1 MMLRRDYR
9 RSIIFGTA
17 AFAAVFLFMALAVA
31 ALLSFDAGASAAG
44 IMDAYTLR
52 ILRFTLYQAM
62 LSTLLSIVLGLPVA
76 LALAR
81 RREFPG
87 RIWIIRLMAVPMGLP
102 VIVGAFGII
111 TIWGRQ
117 GVLNTVLI
125 FAGAEQP
132 FSIYGLSGILIA
144 HVFFNLP
151 LSVRLMLAGLERI
164 PGEYW
169 RMAASLGMG
178 PVSVFRFIEWP
189 AISRL
194 IPGIAGLVF
203 MLCATSFTLVL
214 LLGGGP
220 AATTLEVA
228 IYQALRFDF
237 DPQRAIA
244 LSVLQIVLTA
254 VLLGLLAFLP
264 SPDEEI
270 SSLDRTMRRFDGKNA
285 GARLWDGAAI
295 VFAILL
301 IGLPLAAIAVSGLQA
316 DLPRLVTA
324 PVFLR
329 AAVTSLAIAGLSAI
343 FVVFSCMAI
352 IGARQ
357 AVGSRRK
364 AAWPLRLLATLL
376 GAGSS
381 LVLLV
386 PPVVLGSGWFLL
398 LRPFGDVSFY
408 APVLVALINMLMA
421 LPLAMRVLEPAFTS
435 HFLRTGRLS
444 ASLGLQGLSRL
455 RFADLPVLWR
465 PMLMAFCFAM
475 ALSLGD
481 LGAVALFGSENF
493 VTLPWLVYSTMGSYR
508 TNDAAGYAFLL
519 GIVCLLLAAGGVSRQ
534 LQSTRAQSARVGT

>member
-62 LSTLLSIVLGLPVA
+62 LSTLLSIGLGLPVA
-76 LALAR
+76 LALCR

-87 RIWIIRLMAVPMGLP
+87 RIWIVRLMAVPMGLP

-117 GVLNTVLI
+117 GVLNSALV
-125 FAGAEQP
+125 FAGADEP

-178 PVSVFRFIEWP
+178 PISIFRFIEWP
-189 AISRL
+189 AVARL
-194 IPGIAGLVF
+194 VPGIAGLVF

-244 LSVLQIVLTA
+244 LSVLQIALTA
-254 VLLGLLAFLP
+254 ILLGLLAFLP
-264 SPDEEI
+264 SPEAEI
-270 SSLDRTMRRFDGKNA
+270 PSLGRSLHRFDGK
-285 GARLWDGAAI
+285 GIGVRLWDGAAI
-295 VFAILL
+295 VFAVLL
-301 IGLPLAAIAVSGLQA
+301 IGLPLVAIAVSGLRA
-316 DLPRLVTA
+316 DLPRLLSA
-324 PVFLR
+324 PIFLR
-329 AAVTSLAIAGLSAI
+329 AAVTSLAIAALSAAL
-343 FVVFSCMAI
+343 VVLCCMAI

-357 AVGSRRK
+357 AIGSRRQ
-364 AAWPLRLLATLL
+364 AGQPLRFLSAML

-398 LRPFGDVSFY
+398 LRVFGDVSFY

-421 LPLAMRVLEPAFTS
+421 LPLAMRVLEPACTS

-444 ASLGLQGLSRL
+444 ASLGLQGLTRL

-465 PMLMAFCFAM
+465 PLAMAFSFAM

-481 LGAVALFGSENF
+481 LGAVALFGSESF
-493 VTLPWLVYSTMGSYR
+493 VTLPWLVYSNMGSYR

-519 GIVCLLLAAGGVSRQ
+519 GIVCLLLAAGGVARQ
-534 LQSTRAQSARVGT
+534 SQSARASI

>member
-9 RSIIFGTA
+9 WSIIGGTA
-17 AFAAVFLFMALAVA
+17 AFAAVFLFMALAVS
-31 ALLSFDAGASAAG
+31 ALLSFDAGTSAAG
-44 IMDAYTLR
+44 IVDAYTLR
-52 ILRFTLYQAM
+52 ILRFTLYQAT
-62 LSTLLSIVLGLPVA
+62 LSTVLSIVLGLPVA
-76 LALAR
+76 LALSR
-81 RREFPG
+81 RQDFPG

-117 GVLNTVLI
+117 GVLNTALV

-151 LSVRLMLAGLERI
+151 LAVRLMLAGLERI

-189 AISRL
+189 AVSRL
-194 IPGIAGLVF
+194 VPGIAGLVF

-244 LSVLQIVLTA
+244 LSVLQIAITA

-264 SPDEEI
+264 SPEAEI
-270 SSLDRTMRRFDGKNA
+270 ASLGRPARRFDGKRV
-285 GARLWDGAAI
+285 GVRLWDGAAI
-295 VFAILL
+295 IFAVLL
-301 IGLPLAAIAVSGLQA
+301 VGLPLVAITVSGLGA
-316 DLPRLVTA
+316 DLPRLLSA
-324 PVFLR
+324 PIFLR
-329 AAVTSLAIAGLSAI
+329 AAATSLAIAALSATL
-343 FVVFSCMAI
+343 VVLCCFAI
-352 IGARQ
+352 ICARQ
-357 AVGSRRK
+357 AVGSKRH
-364 AAWPLRLLATLL
+364 AAQPLRLLSATL

-435 HFLRTGRLS
+435 HFLRTSRLS
-444 ASLGLQGLSRL
+444 ASLGLQGLTRL
-455 RFADLPVLWR
+455 RFGDLPVLRR
-465 PMLMAFCFAM
+465 PLLMAFSFAM

-493 VTLPWLVYSTMGSYR
+493 VTLPWLVYSNMGSYR
-508 TNDAAGYAFLL
+508 TNDAAGYAFIL
-519 GIVCLLLAAGGVSRQ
+519 GVVCLLLAAGGVSRQ
-534 LQSTRAQSARVGT
+534 SQSARASI

>member
-31 ALLSFDAGASAAG
+31 ALLFFDAGASAAG

-52 ILRFTLYQAM
+52 ILRFTLYQAT
-62 LSTLLSIVLGLPVA
+62 LSTVLSIVLGLPVA
-76 LALAR
+76 LALGR
-81 RREFPG
+81 RHAFPG

-111 TIWGRQ
+111 AIWGRQ
-117 GVLNTVLI
+117 GVLNTALV
-125 FAGAEQP
+125 FAGADEP

-178 PVSVFRFIEWP
+178 PVSIFRFIEWP
-189 AISRL
+189 AIARL
-194 IPGIAGLVF
+194 VPGIAGLVF

-244 LSVLQIVLTA
+244 LSVLQIALTA
-254 VLLGLLAFLP
+254 ILLGLLAFLP
-264 SPDEEI
+264 SPEAEI
-270 SSLDRTMRRFDGKNA
+270 PSLGRSFRRFDGKGI

-301 IGLPLAAIAVSGLQA
+301 IGLPLVAIAVSGLRA
-316 DLPRLVTA
+316 DLPRLLSA
-324 PVFLR
+324 PIFLR
-329 AAVTSLAIAGLSAI
+329 AAATSLAIALLSAAL
-343 FVVFSCMAI
+343 VVLCCMAI

-357 AVGSRRK
+357 AVSSRRK
-364 AAWPLRLLATLL
+364 AGPPLRFLSALL

-398 LRPFGDVSFY
+398 LRVFGDVSFY

-444 ASLGLQGLSRL
+444 ASLGLQGLTRL

-465 PMLMAFCFAM
+465 PLAMAFSFAM

-493 VTLPWLVYSTMGSYR
+493 VTLPWLVYSNMGSYR

-519 GIVCLLLAAGGVSRQ
+519 GIICLLLAAGGVSRQ
-534 LQSTRAQSARVGT
+534 SQPARASI

>member
-9 RSIIFGTA
+9 WSIIGGTA
-17 AFAAVFLFMALAVA
+17 AFAAVFLFMALAVS
-31 ALLSFDAGASAAG
+31 ALLSFDAGTSAAG
-44 IMDAYTLR
+44 IVDAYTLR
-52 ILRFTLYQAM
+52 ILRFTLYQAT
-62 LSTLLSIVLGLPVA
+62 LSTVLSIVLGLPMA
-76 LALAR
+76 LALSR
-81 RREFPG
+81 RQDFPG

-117 GVLNTVLI
+117 GVLNTALV

-132 FSIYGLSGILIA
+132 FSIYGLSGILVA

-151 LSVRLMLAGLERI
+151 LAVRLMLAGLERI

-189 AISRL
+189 AVSRL
-194 IPGIAGLVF
+194 VPGIAGLVF

-237 DPQRAIA
+237 DPERAIA
-244 LSVLQIVLTA
+244 LSVLQIAITA

-264 SPDEEI
+264 SPEAEI
-270 SSLDRTMRRFDGKNA
+270 ASLGRPVRRFDGKRV

-295 VFAILL
+295 IFAVLL
-301 IGLPLAAIAVSGLQA
+301 VGLPLVAITVSGLGA
-316 DLPRLVTA
+316 DLPRLLSA
-324 PVFLR
+324 PIFLR
-329 AAVTSLAIAGLSAI
+329 AAATSFAIAAFSATL
-343 FVVFSCMAI
+343 VVLCCFAI

-357 AVGSRRK
+357 AVGSRRH
-364 AAWPLRLLATLL
+364 AAQPLRLLSATL

-435 HFLRTGRLS
+435 HFLRTSRLS
-444 ASLGLQGLSRL
+444 ASLGLQGLTRL
-455 RFADLPVLWR
+455 RFADLPVLRR
-465 PMLMAFCFAM
+465 PLLMAFSFAM

-493 VTLPWLVYSTMGSYR
+493 VTLPWLVYSNMGSYR
-508 TNDAAGYAFLL
+508 TNDTAGYALIL
-519 GIVCLLLAAGGVSRQ
+519 GVVCLLLAAGGVSRQ
-534 LQSTRAQSARVGT
+534 SQSARASI

>member
-31 ALLSFDAGASAAG
+31 ALLSFDAGVSAAG
-44 IMDAYTLR
+44 IMDTYTLR
-52 ILRFTLYQAM
+52 ILRFTLYQAT
-62 LSTLLSIVLGLPVA
+62 LSTLLSIGLGLPVA
-76 LALAR
+76 LALCR

-87 RIWIIRLMAVPMGLP
+87 RIWIVRLMAVPMGLP

-117 GVLNTVLI
+117 GVLNSALV
-125 FAGAEQP
+125 FAGADEP

-151 LSVRLMLAGLERI
+151 LLVRLMLAGLERI

-178 PVSVFRFIEWP
+178 PVSIFRFIEWP
-189 AISRL
+189 AVARL
-194 IPGIAGLVF
+194 VPGIAGLVF

-244 LSVLQIVLTA
+244 LSVLQIALTA
-254 VLLGLLAFLP
+254 ILLGLLAFLP
-264 SPDEEI
+264 SPEAEI
-270 SSLDRTMRRFDGKNA
+270 PSLGRSLRRFDGKGI

-295 VFAILL
+295 VFAVLL
-301 IGLPLAAIAVSGLQA
+301 IGLPLVAIAVSCLRA
-316 DLPRLVTA
+316 DLPRLLSA
-324 PVFLR
+324 PIFLR
-329 AAVTSLAIAGLSAI
+329 AAATSLAIAALSAAL
-343 FVVFSCMAI
+343 VVLCCMAI

-357 AVGSRRK
+357 VIGSRRQ
-364 AAWPLRLLATLL
+364 AGQPLRFLSAML

-398 LRPFGDVSFY
+398 LRVFGDVSFY

-421 LPLAMRVLEPAFTS
+421 LPLAMRVLEPACTS

-444 ASLGLQGLSRL
+444 ASLGLQGLTRL

-465 PMLMAFCFAM
+465 PLAMAFSFAM

-481 LGAVALFGSENF
+481 LGAVALFGSESF
-493 VTLPWLVYSTMGSYR
+493 VTLPWLVYSNMGSYR

-519 GIVCLLLAAGGVSRQ
+519 GVVCLLLAAGGVARQ
-534 LQSTRAQSARVGT
+534 SQSARASI

>member
-9 RSIIFGTA
+9 WSIIAGTA

-31 ALLSFDAGASAAG
+31 ALLSFDAGSSAAG

-52 ILRFTLYQAM
+52 ILRFTLYQAT
-62 LSTLLSIVLGLPVA
+62 LSTVLSILLGLPVA
-76 LALAR
+76 LALSR
-81 RREFPG
+81 RQDFPG

-111 TIWGRQ
+111 AIWGRQ
-117 GVLNTVLI
+117 GVLNTALV
-125 FAGAEQP
+125 FAGADEP

-151 LSVRLMLAGLERI
+151 LAVRLMLAGLERI

-178 PVSVFRFIEWP
+178 PVAVFRFIEWP
-189 AISRL
+189 TVSRL
-194 IPGIAGLVF
+194 VPGIAGLVF

-244 LSVLQIVLTA
+244 LSVLQIALTA
-254 VLLGLLAFLP
+254 ILLGLLAFLP
-264 SPDEEI
+264 SPEAEI
-270 SSLDRTMRRFDGKNA
+270 ASLGRPIRRFDGKGS
-285 GARLWDGAAI
+285 GARLWDAVAI
-295 VFAILL
+295 AFAVLL
-301 IGLPLAAIAVSGLQA
+301 IGLPLVAITVSGLNA
-316 DLPRLVTA
+316 DLLRLLSA
-324 PVFLR
+324 PIFLR
-329 AAVTSLAIAGLSAI
+329 AAATSLAIALLSAAL
-343 FVVFSCMAI
+343 VVLCCFAI
-352 IGARQ
+352 ISARQ
-357 AVGSRRK
+357 AMGSGRHEVRS
-364 AAWPLRLLATLL
+364 LRFLSTTL

-435 HFLRTGRLS
+435 HFLRTSRLS
-444 ASLGLQGLSRL
+444 ASLGLQGLTRL
-455 RFADLPVLWR
+455 RFADLPVLRR
-465 PMLMAFCFAM
+465 PLLMAFSFAM

-481 LGAVALFGSENF
+481 LGAVALFGSESF
-493 VTLPWLVYSTMGSYR
+493 VTLPWLVYSNMGSYR
-508 TNDAAGYAFLL
+508 TNDAAGYAFIL

-534 LQSTRAQSARVGT
+534 SQSARASI

>member
-1 MMLRRDYR
+1 
-9 RSIIFGTA
+9 
-17 AFAAVFLFMALAVA
+17 
-31 ALLSFDAGASAAG
+31 
-44 IMDAYTLR
+44 
-52 ILRFTLYQAM
+52 
-62 LSTLLSIVLGLPVA
+62 
-76 LALAR
+76 
-81 RREFPG
+81 
-87 RIWIIRLMAVPMGLP
+87 
-102 VIVGAFGII
+102 
-111 TIWGRQ
+111 
-117 GVLNTVLI
+117 
-125 FAGAEQP
+125 
-132 FSIYGLSGILIA
+132 
-144 HVFFNLP
+144 
-151 LSVRLMLAGLERI
+151 MLAGLERI

-189 AISRL
+189 AVSRL

-264 SPDEEI
+264 SPEAEI
-270 SSLDRTMRRFDGKNA
+270 SSLGRNIRRFDGRTT

-295 VFAILL
+295 VFAVFLV
-301 IGLPLAAIAVSGLQA
+301 GLPLVAIAVSGLQA
-316 DLPRLVTA
+316 DLSRLLIA
-324 PVFLR
+324 PIFLR
-329 AAVTSLAIAGLSAI
+329 AATTSLLIAMLSAI
-343 FVVFSCMAI
+343 LVVLCCMAI

-357 AVGSRRK
+357 AIGSRRQL
-364 AAWPLRLLATLL
+364 AWPFGLLSALL

-398 LRPFGDVSFY
+398 LRVFGDVSFY

-421 LPLAMRVLEPAFTS
+421 LPLAMRVMEPAFTS

-444 ASLGLQGLSRL
+444 ASLGLQGYSRL

-465 PMLMAFCFAM
+465 PMLMALSFAM

-481 LGAVALFGSENF
+481 LGAVALFGSKNF
-493 VTLPWLVYSTMGSYR
+493 VTLPWLVYSNMGSYR

-519 GIVCLLLAAGGVSRQ
+519 GVVCLLLAAGGTSRQ
-534 LQSTRAQSARVGT
+534 SPSARAGI

>member
-52 ILRFTLYQAM
+52 ILRFTLYQAT
-62 LSTLLSIVLGLPVA
+62 LSTVLSIVLGLPVA
-76 LALAR
+76 LALGR
-81 RREFPG
+81 RRVFPG

-117 GVLNTVLI
+117 GVLNTALV
-125 FAGAEQP
+125 FAGANEP

-178 PVSVFRFIEWP
+178 PVSIFRFIEWP
-189 AISRL
+189 AVARL
-194 IPGIAGLVF
+194 VPGIAGLVF

-244 LSVLQIVLTA
+244 LSVLQIALTA
-254 VLLGLLAFLP
+254 ILLGLLAFLP
-264 SPDEEI
+264 SPEAEI
-270 SSLDRTMRRFDGKNA
+270 PSLGRSHHRFDGKGI

-295 VFAILL
+295 VFVILL
-301 IGLPLAAIAVSGLQA
+301 IGLPLVAIAVSGLRA
-316 DLPRLVTA
+316 DLPRLLSA
-324 PVFLR
+324 PIFLR
-329 AAVTSLAIAGLSAI
+329 AAATSLAIALLSAAL
-343 FVVFSCMAI
+343 VVLCCMAI

-357 AVGSRRK
+357 EIGSRRQAGK
-364 AAWPLRLLATLL
+364 PLRFLSALL

-398 LRPFGDVSFY
+398 LRVFGDVSFY

-421 LPLAMRVLEPAFTS
+421 LPLSMRVLEPAFTS

-444 ASLGLQGLSRL
+444 ASLGLQGLTRL

-465 PMLMAFCFAM
+465 PLAMAFSFAM

-493 VTLPWLVYSTMGSYR
+493 VTLPWLVYSNMGSYR

-519 GIVCLLLAAGGVSRQ
+519 GIICLLLAAGGVSRQ
-534 LQSTRAQSARVGT
+534 SQPARASI

>member
-9 RSIIFGTA
+9 RSIILGTA

-31 ALLSFDAGASAAG
+31 ALFTFDAGGSAAG
-44 IMDAYTLR
+44 VMDPYTLR
-52 ILRFTLYQAM
+52 ILRFTLYQAT
-62 LSTLLSIVLGLPVA
+62 LSTVFSIVLGLPVA
-76 LALAR
+76 LALGR
-81 RREFPG
+81 RRAFPG
-87 RIWIIRLMAVPMGLP
+87 RIWVIRLMAVPMGLP

-117 GVLNTVLI
+117 GVLNTVLTS
-125 FAGAEQP
+125 AGVDEP

-151 LSVRLMLAGLERI
+151 LSIRLMLATLERI

-178 PVSVFRFIEWP
+178 PVSTFRFIEWP
-189 AISRL
+189 AVARVM
-194 IPGIAGLVF
+194 PGIAGLVF

-244 LSVLQIVLTA
+244 LSVLQIALTA
-254 VLLGLLAFLP
+254 ILLGLLALLP
-264 SPDEEI
+264 SAEAEI
-270 SSLDRTMRRFDGKNA
+270 PSLGRPLRRFDGR
-285 GARLWDGAAI
+285 GIGVHLWDGGAI
-295 VFAILL
+295 TLAVLFIS
-301 IGLPLAAIAVSGLQA
+301 LPLVAIAVSGLSS
-316 DLPRLVTA
+316 DLPRLLSA
-324 PVFLR
+324 PIFRR
-329 AAVTSLAIAGLSAI
+329 AAMTSLAIAMLSATLVI
-343 FVVFSCMAI
+343 VCCVAI

-357 AVGSRRK
+357 AIASRRRV
-364 AAWPLRLLATLL
+364 WRPLRALSTML

-398 LRPFGDVSFY
+398 LRGFGDATFQ
-408 APVLVALINMLMA
+408 APFLVALINMLMA
-421 LPLAMRVLEPAFTS
+421 LPLAMRVLEPAFAS

-444 ASLGLQGLSRL
+444 ASLGLEGVRRL
-455 RFADLPVLWR
+455 RIADLPVLWR
-465 PMLMAFCFAM
+465 PLAMAFSFAM

-481 LGAVALFGSENF
+481 LGAVALFGSEDF
-493 VTLPWLVYSTMGSYR
+493 VTLPWLVYSSMGSYR

-519 GIVCLLLAAGGVSRQ
+519 GVVCLLLAAGGVSRQ
-534 LQSTRAQSARVGT
+534 SQSARANI

>member
-52 ILRFTLYQAM
+52 ILRFTLYQAT

-76 LALAR
+76 LALSR

-117 GVLNTVLI
+117 GVLNTALV
-125 FAGAEQP
+125 FAGADEP

-189 AISRL
+189 AVARL
-194 IPGIAGLVF
+194 VPGIAGLIF

-244 LSVLQIVLTA
+244 LSVLQIALTA
-254 VLLGLLAFLP
+254 ILLGLLAFLP
-264 SPDEEI
+264 SPEAEI
-270 SSLDRTMRRFDGKNA
+270 PSLGRSLRRFDAKSI

-301 IGLPLAAIAVSGLQA
+301 IGLPLVAIAVSGLSA
-316 DLPRLVTA
+316 DLPRLLSA
-324 PVFLR
+324 PIFLR
-329 AAVTSLAIAGLSAI
+329 AAATSLAIAALSAAL
-343 FVVFSCMAI
+343 VVLYCMAI

-357 AVGSRRK
+357 AVGSRRQVGQ
-364 AAWPLRLLATLL
+364 PLRLLSAML

-381 LVLLV
+381 LALLV

-398 LRPFGDVSFY
+398 LRVFGDVSFY
-408 APVLVALINMLMA
+408 APVLVVLINMLMA

-444 ASLGLQGLSRL
+444 ASLGLQGLTRL
-455 RFADLPVLWR
+455 LFADLPVLLR
-465 PMLMAFCFAM
+465 SLAMAFSFAM

-493 VTLPWLVYSTMGSYR
+493 VTLPWLVYSNMGSYR

-534 LQSTRAQSARVGT
+534 SQSARASI

>member
-17 AFAAVFLFMALAVA
+17 AFAVVFLFMALAVF
-31 ALLSFDAGASAAG
+31 ALLSFDTGASAAG
-44 IMDAYTLR
+44 IMDTYTLR

-87 RIWIIRLMAVPMGLP
+87 RIWIIRLLAVPMGLP

-117 GVLNTVLI
+117 GIVNTALV
-125 FAGAEQP
+125 FTGVDEP

-151 LSVRLMLAGLERI
+151 LCVRLMLAGLERI

-194 IPGIAGLVF
+194 VPGIAGLVF

-237 DPQRAIA
+237 DPQRAIV

-264 SPDEEI
+264 SPQAEI
-270 SSLDRTMRRFDGKNA
+270 SSLGRLIRRFDGKSVN
-285 GARLWDGAAI
+285 ARLWDGGAI
-295 VFAILL
+295 GFAILL
-301 IGLPLAAIAVSGLQA
+301 VGLPLVAIAVSGLTA

-324 PVFLR
+324 PIFLR
-329 AAVTSLAIAGLSAI
+329 AAVTSLAIAVLSAI
-343 FVVFSCMAI
+343 LVVFCCMAI

-357 AVGSRRK
+357 AVGSKRR
-364 AAWPLRLLATLL
+364 AAWPLRVLSVTL

-398 LRPFGDVSFY
+398 LRPFGDVSVY

-444 ASLGLQGLSRL
+444 ASLGLQGLTRL

-465 PMLMAFCFAM
+465 PMAMAFFFAM

-493 VTLPWLVYSTMGSYR
+493 VTLPWLVYSNMGSYR

-519 GIVCLLLAAGGVSRQ
+519 GVVCLLLAAGGVSRQ
-534 LQSTRAQSARVGT
+534 AQSAGAQSARASI

>member
-31 ALLSFDAGASAAG
+31 ALLSFDAGVSAAG

-52 ILRFTLYQAM
+52 ILRFTLYQAT
-62 LSTLLSIVLGLPVA
+62 LSTFLSIGLGLPVA
-76 LALAR
+76 MALAR
-81 RREFPG
+81 RRDFPG

-111 TIWGRQ
+111 AIWGRQ
-117 GVLNTVLI
+117 GVLNTALV

-151 LSVRLMLAGLERI
+151 LCVRLMLAGLERI

-178 PVSVFRFIEWP
+178 PISNFRFIEWP

-194 IPGIAGLVF
+194 VPGIAGLVF

-244 LSVLQIVLTA
+244 LSVLQIVLTGA
-254 VLLGLLAFLP
+254 LLGLLAFLP
-264 SPDEEI
+264 SPEAEI
-270 SSLDRTMRRFDGKNA
+270 ASLGRPLRRFDGKST

-295 VFAILL
+295 ILAVLL
-301 IGLPLAAIAVSGLQA
+301 IGLPLVAIIVSGLKA
-316 DLPRLVTA
+316 DLPRLLSA
-324 PVFLR
+324 PIFLR
-329 AAVTSLAIAGLSAI
+329 AAATSLTIAALSATL
-343 FVVFSCMAI
+343 VVLCCFAI
-352 IGARQ
+352 ISARQ
-357 AVGSRRK
+357 AVGSRRH
-364 AAWPLRLLATLL
+364 AARPLRFLSSTL

-408 APVLVALINMLMA
+408 APVLVAVINMLMA

-444 ASLGLQGLSRL
+444 ASLGLQGLTRL

-465 PMLMAFCFAM
+465 PLVMAFSFAM

-493 VTLPWLVYSTMGSYR
+493 ITLPWLIYSNMGSYR
-508 TNDAAGYAFLL
+508 TNDAAGYAFIL
-519 GIVCLLLAAGGVSRQ
+519 GVVCLLLAAGGVSRQ
-534 LQSTRAQSARVGT
+534 SAKAST

>member
-9 RSIIFGTA
+9 WSIIAGTA

-31 ALLSFDAGASAAG
+31 ALLSFDAGAPAAG

-52 ILRFTLYQAM
+52 ILRFTLYQAT
-62 LSTLLSIVLGLPVA
+62 LSTVLSILLGLPVA
-76 LALAR
+76 LALSR
-81 RREFPG
+81 RQDFPG

-111 TIWGRQ
+111 AIWGRQ
-117 GVLNTVLI
+117 GVLNTALV
-125 FAGAEQP
+125 FADADEP

-151 LSVRLMLAGLERI
+151 LAVRLMLAGLERI

-178 PVSVFRFIEWP
+178 PVAVFRFIEWP
-189 AISRL
+189 TVSRL
-194 IPGIAGLVF
+194 VPGIAGLVF

-244 LSVLQIVLTA
+244 LSVLQIALTA
-254 VLLGLLAFLP
+254 ILLGLLAFLP
-264 SPDEEI
+264 SPEAEI
-270 SSLDRTMRRFDGKNA
+270 ASLGRPLRRFDGKGA
-285 GARLWDGAAI
+285 GARLWDGMAI
-295 VFAILL
+295 AFAVLL
-301 IGLPLAAIAVSGLQA
+301 IGLPLVAITVSGLNA
-316 DLPRLVTA
+316 DLLRLLSA
-324 PVFLR
+324 PIFLR
-329 AAVTSLAIAGLSAI
+329 AAATSLAIALLSAAL
-343 FVVFSCMAI
+343 VVLCCFAI
-352 IGARQ
+352 ISARQ
-357 AVGSRRK
+357 AVASGRH
-364 AAWPLRLLATLL
+364 AARPLRFLSNTL

-398 LRPFGDVSFY
+398 LRVFGDVSFY

-435 HFLRTGRLS
+435 HFLRTSRLS
-444 ASLGLQGLSRL
+444 ASLGLQGLTRL
-455 RFADLPVLWR
+455 RFADLPVLRR
-465 PMLMAFCFAM
+465 PLLMAFSFAM

-481 LGAVALFGSENF
+481 LGAVALFGSESF
-493 VTLPWLVYSTMGSYR
+493 VTLPWLVYSNMGSYR
-508 TNDAAGYAFLL
+508 TNDAAGYAFIL
-519 GIVCLLLAAGGVSRQ
+519 GVVCLLLAAGGVSRQ
-534 LQSTRAQSARVGT
+534 SQSARASI

>member
-52 ILRFTLYQAM
+52 ILRFTLYQAT

-76 LALAR
+76 LALSR

-117 GVLNTVLI
+117 GVLNTALV
-125 FAGAEQP
+125 FAGADEP

-189 AISRL
+189 AVARL
-194 IPGIAGLVF
+194 VPGIAGLIF

-244 LSVLQIVLTA
+244 LSVLQIALTA
-254 VLLGLLAFLP
+254 ILLGLLAFLP
-264 SPDEEI
+264 SPEAEI
-270 SSLDRTMRRFDGKNA
+270 PSLGRSLRRFDAKSI

-301 IGLPLAAIAVSGLQA
+301 IGLPLVAIAVSGLSA
-316 DLPRLVTA
+316 DLPRLLSA
-324 PVFLR
+324 PIFLR
-329 AAVTSLAIAGLSAI
+329 AAATSLEIAAFSAAL
-343 FVVFSCMAI
+343 VVLYCMAI

-357 AVGSRRK
+357 AVGSRRQVGQ
-364 AAWPLRLLATLL
+364 PLRLLSAML

-381 LVLLV
+381 LALLV

-398 LRPFGDVSFY
+398 LRVFGDVSFY

-444 ASLGLQGLSRL
+444 ASLGLQGLTRL
-455 RFADLPVLWR
+455 LFADLPVLWR
-465 PMLMAFCFAM
+465 SLAMAFSFAM

-493 VTLPWLVYSTMGSYR
+493 VTLPWLVYSNMGSYR

-534 LQSTRAQSARVGT
+534 SQSARASI

>member
-9 RSIIFGTA
+9 WSIIGGTA
-17 AFAAVFLFMALAVA
+17 AFAAVFLFMALAVS
-31 ALLSFDAGASAAG
+31 ALLSFDAGTSAAG
-44 IMDAYTLR
+44 IVDAYTLR
-52 ILRFTLYQAM
+52 ILRFTLYQAT
-62 LSTLLSIVLGLPVA
+62 LSTVLSIVLGLPVA
-76 LALAR
+76 LALSR
-81 RREFPG
+81 RQDFPG

-117 GVLNTVLI
+117 GVLNTALV

-132 FSIYGLSGILIA
+132 FSIYGLSGILVA

-151 LSVRLMLAGLERI
+151 LAVRLMLAGLERI

-189 AISRL
+189 AVSRL
-194 IPGIAGLVF
+194 VPGIAGLVF

-244 LSVLQIVLTA
+244 LSVLQIAITA

-264 SPDEEI
+264 SPEAEI
-270 SSLDRTMRRFDGKNA
+270 ASLGRPVRRFDGKRV

-295 VFAILL
+295 IFAVLL
-301 IGLPLAAIAVSGLQA
+301 VGLPLVAITVSGLGA
-316 DLPRLVTA
+316 DLPRLLSA
-324 PVFLR
+324 PIFLR
-329 AAVTSLAIAGLSAI
+329 AAATSFAIAAFSATL
-343 FVVFSCMAI
+343 VVLCCFAI

-357 AVGSRRK
+357 AVGSRRH
-364 AAWPLRLLATLL
+364 AAQPLRLLSATL

-435 HFLRTGRLS
+435 HFLRTSRLS
-444 ASLGLQGLSRL
+444 ASLGLQGLTRL
-455 RFADLPVLWR
+455 RFADLPVLRR
-465 PMLMAFCFAM
+465 PLLMAFSFAM

-493 VTLPWLVYSTMGSYR
+493 VTLPWLVYSNMGSYR
-508 TNDAAGYAFLL
+508 TNDAAGYALIL
-519 GIVCLLLAAGGVSRQ
+519 GVVCLLLAAGGVSRQ
-534 LQSTRAQSARVGT
+534 SQSARASI

>member
-9 RSIIFGTA
+9 WSIIGGTA
-17 AFAAVFLFMALAVA
+17 AFAAVFLFMALAVS
-31 ALLSFDAGASAAG
+31 ALLSFDAGTSAAG
-44 IMDAYTLR
+44 IVDAYTLR
-52 ILRFTLYQAM
+52 ILRFTLYQAT
-62 LSTLLSIVLGLPVA
+62 LSTVLSIVLGLPVA
-76 LALAR
+76 LALSR
-81 RREFPG
+81 RQDFPG

-117 GVLNTVLI
+117 GVLNTALV

-151 LSVRLMLAGLERI
+151 LAVRLMLAGLERI

-189 AISRL
+189 AVSRL
-194 IPGIAGLVF
+194 VPGIAGLVF

-244 LSVLQIVLTA
+244 LSVLQIAITA

-264 SPDEEI
+264 SAEAEI
-270 SSLDRTMRRFDGKNA
+270 ASLGRPVRRFDGKRV

-295 VFAILL
+295 IFAVLL
-301 IGLPLAAIAVSGLQA
+301 VGLPLVAITVSGLGA
-316 DLPRLVTA
+316 DLPRLLSA
-324 PVFLR
+324 PIFLR
-329 AAVTSLAIAGLSAI
+329 AAATSLAIAAFSATL
-343 FVVFSCMAI
+343 VVLCCFAI

-357 AVGSRRK
+357 AVGSKRH
-364 AAWPLRLLATLL
+364 AAQPLRLLSATL

-435 HFLRTGRLS
+435 HFLRTSRLS
-444 ASLGLQGLSRL
+444 ASLGLQGLTRL
-455 RFADLPVLWR
+455 RFADLPVLRR
-465 PMLMAFCFAM
+465 PLLMAFSFAM

-493 VTLPWLVYSTMGSYR
+493 VTLPWLVYSNMGSYR
-508 TNDAAGYAFLL
+508 TNDAAGYAFIL
-519 GIVCLLLAAGGVSRQ
+519 GVVCLLLAAGGVSRQ
-534 LQSTRAQSARVGT
+534 SQSARASI

>member
-9 RSIIFGTA
+9 WSIIGGTA
-17 AFAAVFLFMALAVA
+17 AFAAVFLFMALAVS
-31 ALLSFDAGASAAG
+31 ALLSFDAGTSAAG
-44 IMDAYTLR
+44 IVDAYTLR
-52 ILRFTLYQAM
+52 ILRFTLYQAT
-62 LSTLLSIVLGLPVA
+62 LSTVLSIVLGLPVA
-76 LALAR
+76 LALSR
-81 RREFPG
+81 RQDFPG

-117 GVLNTVLI
+117 GVLNTALV

-151 LSVRLMLAGLERI
+151 LAVRLMLAGLERI

-189 AISRL
+189 AVSRL
-194 IPGIAGLVF
+194 VPGIAGLVF

-244 LSVLQIVLTA
+244 LSVLQIAITA

-264 SPDEEI
+264 SPEAEI
-270 SSLDRTMRRFDGKNA
+270 ASLGRPVRRFDGKRV

-295 VFAILL
+295 IFAVLL
-301 IGLPLAAIAVSGLQA
+301 VGLPLVAITVSGLGA
-316 DLPRLVTA
+316 DLPRLLSA
-324 PVFLR
+324 PIFLR
-329 AAVTSLAIAGLSAI
+329 AAATSLAIAAFSATL
-343 FVVFSCMAI
+343 VVLCCFAI

-357 AVGSRRK
+357 AVGSKRH
-364 AAWPLRLLATLL
+364 AAQPLRLLSATL

-435 HFLRTGRLS
+435 HFLRTSRLS
-444 ASLGLQGLSRL
+444 ASLGLQGLTRL
-455 RFADLPVLWR
+455 WFADLPVLRR
-465 PMLMAFCFAM
+465 PLLMAFSFAM

-493 VTLPWLVYSTMGSYR
+493 ITLPWLVYSNMGSYR
-508 TNDAAGYAFLL
+508 TNDAAGYAFIL
-519 GIVCLLLAAGGVSRQ
+519 GIVCLLLAAGGASRQ
-534 LQSTRAQSARVGT
+534 SQSARASI

>member
-44 IMDAYTLR
+44 IMDVYTLR
-52 ILRFTLYQAM
+52 ILRFTLYQAT

-76 LALAR
+76 LALCR

-111 TIWGRQ
+111 TIWGTQ
-117 GVLNTVLI
+117 GVLNSALV
-125 FAGAEQP
+125 FAGANEP

-178 PVSVFRFIEWP
+178 PVSIFRFIEWP
-189 AISRL
+189 AVARL
-194 IPGIAGLVF
+194 VPGIAGLVF

-237 DPQRAIA
+237 DPQRAIL
-244 LSVLQIVLTA
+244 LSVLQISLTA
-254 VLLGLLAFLP
+254 ILLGLLAFLP
-264 SPDEEI
+264 SPEAEI
-270 SSLDRTMRRFDGKNA
+270 PSLGRSLRRFDGKGI
-285 GARLWDGAAI
+285 GARLWDGATI
-295 VFAILL
+295 VFAVML
-301 IGLPLAAIAVSGLQA
+301 IGLPLVAIAVSGLRA
-316 DLPRLVTA
+316 DLPRLLSA
-324 PVFLR
+324 PIFLR
-329 AAVTSLAIAGLSAI
+329 AAATSLAIAALSAAL
-343 FVVFSCMAI
+343 VVLCCMAI

-357 AVGSRRK
+357 AIGSRRQ
-364 AAWPLRLLATLL
+364 AGQHLRFLSAML

-398 LRPFGDVSFY
+398 LRVFGDVSFY

-421 LPLAMRVLEPAFTS
+421 LPLAMRVLEPACTS

-444 ASLGLQGLSRL
+444 ASLGLQGLTRL

-465 PMLMAFCFAM
+465 PLAMAFSFAM

-481 LGAVALFGSENF
+481 LGAVALFGSESF
-493 VTLPWLVYSTMGSYR
+493 ITLPWLVYSNMGSYR
-508 TNDAAGYAFLL
+508 TDDAAGYAFLL
-519 GIVCLLLAAGGVSRQ
+519 GVVCLLLAAGGVARQ
-534 LQSTRAQSARVGT
+534 SQSARASI

>member
-1 MMLRRDYR
+1 
-9 RSIIFGTA
+9 
-17 AFAAVFLFMALAVA
+17 
-31 ALLSFDAGASAAG
+31 
-44 IMDAYTLR
+44 
-52 ILRFTLYQAM
+52 
-62 LSTLLSIVLGLPVA
+62 
-76 LALAR
+76 
-81 RREFPG
+81 
-87 RIWIIRLMAVPMGLP
+87 IIRLMAVPMGLP

-117 GVLNTVLI
+117 GVLNSALV
-125 FAGAEQP
+125 FAGADEP

-178 PVSVFRFIEWP
+178 PVSIFRFIEWP
-189 AISRL
+189 AVARL
-194 IPGIAGLVF
+194 VPGIAGLVF

-244 LSVLQIVLTA
+244 LSVLQIALTA
-254 VLLGLLAFLP
+254 ILLGLLAFLP
-264 SPDEEI
+264 SPEAEI
-270 SSLDRTMRRFDGKNA
+270 PSLGRSLRRFDGK
-285 GARLWDGAAI
+285 GMGVRLWDGAAI
-295 VFAILL
+295 VFAVLL
-301 IGLPLAAIAVSGLQA
+301 IGLPLVAIAVSGLRA
-316 DLPRLVTA
+316 DLPRLLSA
-324 PVFLR
+324 PIFLR
-329 AAVTSLAIAGLSAI
+329 AAVTSLAIAALSAAL
-343 FVVFSCMAI
+343 VVLCCMAI

-357 AVGSRRK
+357 AIGSRRQ
-364 AAWPLRLLATLL
+364 AGQPLRFLSAML

-398 LRPFGDVSFY
+398 LRVFGDVSFY

-421 LPLAMRVLEPAFTS
+421 LPLAMRVLEPACTS

-444 ASLGLQGLSRL
+444 ASLGLQGLTRL

-465 PMLMAFCFAM
+465 PLAMAFSFAM

-481 LGAVALFGSENF
+481 LGAVALFGSESF
-493 VTLPWLVYSTMGSYR
+493 VTLPWLVYSNMGSYR

-519 GIVCLLLAAGGVSRQ
+519 GIICLLLAAGGVARQ
-534 LQSTRAQSARVGT
+534 SQSARASI

>member
-9 RSIIFGTA
+9 RSIIFGMV

-31 ALLSFDAGASAAG
+31 ALLSFDSGASVTG
-44 IMDAYTLR
+44 ISDAYTLR

-62 LSTLLSIVLGLPVA
+62 LSTVLSIVLGLPVA
-76 LALAR
+76 LALSR
-81 RREFPG
+81 RKDFPG

-111 TIWGRQ
+111 AIWGRQ
-117 GVLNTVLI
+117 GVLNTALVFI
-125 FAGAEQP
+125 GADEP
-132 FSIYGLSGILIA
+132 FSIYGLSGILVA

-151 LSVRLMLAGLERI
+151 LAVRLMLAGLERI

-178 PVSVFRFIEWP
+178 QVSVFRFIEWP
-189 AISRL
+189 AVSKL
-194 IPGIAGLVF
+194 VPGIAGLIF

-254 VLLGLLAFLP
+254 VLLGLLALFP
-264 SPDEEI
+264 SPEAEI
-270 SSLDRTMRRFDGKNA
+270 SSLGRPISRFDGKTA
-285 GARLWDGAAI
+285 SARLWDGT
-295 VFAILL
+295 AILFAVL
-301 IGLPLAAIAVSGLQA
+301 LVGLPLVAIAVSGLRA
-316 DLPRLVTA
+316 DLPRLLAA

-329 AAVTSLAIAGLSAI
+329 AMATSLAIAVLSAAL
-343 FVVFSCMAI
+343 VLLCCMAI

-357 AVGSRRK
+357 AVRSKRQ
-364 AAWPLRLLATLL
+364 ATWPLRSLSAML

-398 LRPFGDVSFY
+398 LRPFGDVSVY

-435 HFLRTGRLS
+435 HFLRTGQLS
-444 ASLGLQGLSRL
+444 ASLGLQGLTRL

-465 PMLMAFCFAM
+465 PLLMAFSFAM

-493 VTLPWLVYSTMGSYR
+493 VTLPWLVYSNMGSYR
-508 TNDAAGYAFLL
+508 TNDAAGYAFIL
-519 GIVCLLLAAGGVSRQ
+519 GVICLLLAAGGVSRQ
-534 LQSTRAQSARVGT
+534 SQSARANI